1 MPDDVPGDQQAVIDW
16 LMDPATHGG
25 AAPEHVQTHGAHV
38 FLTGDEAWKIK
49 RAVKYDYMDFSTLEL
64 RETMLRRE
72 LDLNR
77 PAAPDIYLDVVPVTR
92 DAGGLALDGDG
103 EVAEWVLRMRRFP
116 TENELSA
123 IAERGGLTE
132 ALAEELGRSV
142 AQYHRQ
148 APGRDGDGAAMMK
161 AIVDE
166 LTHAFCDMTGDLG
179 VAPVQDFDTKVHAAF
194 DKVAPLLTARS
205 DAGQLKRCHG
215 DLHLRNLVL
224 VDGRPVP
231 FDALE
236 FDEVLGTCDV
246 LYDLAFLVMDLL
258 HRDLT
263 QAATLT
269 LGAWLFDADGAQD
282 DGLAALPFFLG
293 IRAAIRAMV
302 DVQTGRAAHH
312 EAEADA
318 DARIYLSQA
327 LDYLAPPPPRLVAV
341 GGASGTGKTTLAR
354 RLAPGLGAAPG
365 AVHLRSDLERKRL
378 AGVDPLTRLP
388 SSAYT
393 PQATAAVY
401 DRLLKRGETLL
412 KAGQSVILDA
422 TYMTGADRA
431 AAKALADRLG
441 VPFTG
446 LWLDAPQETLEAR
459 VSARQGDASDA
470 DARVVARQLSNDP
483 GPIDWTRLQAGGAMD
498 RLAQTARAVLD
509 GAPPD

>member
-1 MPDDVPGDQQAVIDW
+1 MPDDQTAVIDW
-16 LMDPATHGG
+16 LMDPATHDG
-25 AAPEHVQTHGAHV
+25 AVPEHVETHGAHV
-38 FLTGDEAWKIK
+38 FLAGDAAWKIK

-72 LDLNR
+72 LELNH
-77 PAAPDIYLDVVPVTR
+77 PGAPEIYLDVVPVTR
-92 DAGGLALDGDG
+92 AVDGFELDGAG

-116 TENELSA
+116 KEDELSA
-123 IAERGGLTE
+123 VADRGELTG

-148 APGRDGDGAAMMK
+148 APGREGAGAAMMK

-166 LTHAFCDMTGDLG
+166 LTHAFDGMTEDLG
-179 VAPVQDFDTKVHAAF
+179 ADAVAGFATSVHASF
-194 DKVAPLLTARS
+194 DKVAGLLTARS
-205 DAGQLKRCHG
+205 EAGQLRRCHG

-258 HRDLT
+258 HRDLAS
-263 QAATLT
+263 AACLT
-269 LGAWLFDADGAQD
+269 LNAWLFETDGAQD

-302 DVQTGRAAHH
+302 DVQTGRASHH
-312 EAEADA
+312 EEEADA
-318 DARIYLSQA
+318 DARIYLAQA
-327 LDYLAPPPPRLVAV
+327 LDYLTPPPPRLVAV

-354 RLAPGLGAAPG
+354 CLAPGLGAAPG

-378 AGVDPLTRLP
+378 AGVDPLTHLP

-393 PQATAAVY
+393 AEANTAVY

-422 TYMTGADRA
+422 TYMADAERA
-431 AAKALADRLG
+431 DAQALAERLG

-446 LWLDAPQETLEAR
+446 LWLETGQATLEAR
-459 VSARQGDASDA
+459 VTERHGDASDA
-470 DARVVARQLSNDP
+470 DAQVVALQLSHDP
-483 GPIDWTRLQAGGAMD
+483 GPIDWASLDAGQPLERL
-498 RLAQTARAVLD
+498 TEEARAVL
-509 GAPPD
+509 GG